1 MSAEPSPGR
10 DGTRAAD
17 AVNTAIAADAEAVAA
32 RAGADGGDLVAA
44 TVRLCRALRRR
55 DVRATTGETLTAV
68 RALARVDVADR
79 REVYLALRAVLVGRV
94 EEYAA
99 FDAAFRETW
108 GGGAPPVSAPRRPK
122 PAGAAPAAEAE
133 PPAARGAHGRAAAL
147 TLQRWLRGAEA
158 SGEPAGVPLAS
169 AREALAEKDFA
180 SFSADE
186 LEAVTRVAAR
196 LARRLAARPSRRWVA
211 SRRGPR
217 VHPHRTLRRALRT
230 AGDAVEL
237 ALRERK
243 PKRVKLVL
251 LCDVSGSMDLYS
263 RFLLQFLYALQN
275 CFARVETF
283 VFATRLSRVTER
295 LRGPSYRRALDRLSR
310 DVRDWSG
317 GTRIGAS
324 LAAFAAGW
332 PRLLDRRTIVVIL
345 SDGWDTGE
353 PAQLVGALRAFRRR
367 AGKIVWLNPLLGSPD
382 YRPLT
387 RGMQAALPHVDVF
400 APVHNL
406 ASLRALVDHFRL

>member
-1 MSAEPSPGR
+1 MSASPAPPAPRR
-10 DGTRAAD
+10 DGAGTGAAASAPPATTD
-17 AVNTAIAADAEAVAA
+17 A
-32 RAGADGGDLVAA
+32 RDLVAA

-55 DVRATTGETLTAV
+55 DVPATTGEALAAV
-68 RALARVDVADR
+68 RALARVDLADR
-79 REVYLALRAVLVGRV
+79 REVYLALRTVLVGRV

-99 FDAAFRETW
+99 FDEAFRETW
-108 GGGAPPVSAPRRPK
+108 DAGASPVPAPRRPK
-122 PAGAAPAAEAE
+122 AAAGGEPADAE
-133 PPAARGAHGRAAAL
+133 PPGAPPTRGRAAAL
-147 TLQRWLRGAEA
+147 TLQQWLRADEG
-158 SGEPAGVPLAS
+158 SGEPTGVPLAS
-169 AREALAEKDFA
+169 AQEVLAEKDFA
-180 SFSADE
+180 AFSTDE
-186 LEAVTRVAAR
+186 LDAVSRVAAR
-196 LARRLAARPSRRWVA
+196 LARRLAARPSRRWTL

-217 VHPHRTLRRALRT
+217 VHPHRTLRRSLRT

-283 VFATRLSRVTER
+283 VFATRLSRVSDQ
-295 LRGPSYRRALDRLSR
+295 LRGSSYRTALGRLSR

-317 GTRIGAS
+317 GTRIGAC

-332 PRLLDRRTIVVIL
+332 PRLLDRRTIVVVM
-345 SDGWDTGE
+345 SDGWDTGD
-353 PAQLVGALRAFRRR
+353 PAELAGALRGFRRR
-367 AGKIVWLNPLLGSPD
+367 AGKVVWLNPLLGSPD

-387 RGMQAALPHVDVF
+387 RGMQAALPHLDVF
-400 APVHNL
+400 APAHNL
-406 ASLRALVDHFRL
+406 ASLEALVDHLRL